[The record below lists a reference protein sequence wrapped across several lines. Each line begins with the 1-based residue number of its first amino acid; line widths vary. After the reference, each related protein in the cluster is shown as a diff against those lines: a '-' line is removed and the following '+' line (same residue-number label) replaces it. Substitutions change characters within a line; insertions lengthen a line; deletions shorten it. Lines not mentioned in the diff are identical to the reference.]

1 MPGTVLRA
9 SHELIHLLLQF
20 FTIGA
25 ITTLALQTRKLSL
38 RVTQLLSGGARI
50 EPEQCGS

>member
-25 ITTLALQTRKLSL
+25 ITLALQTKKLSL
-38 RVTQLLSGGARI
+38 RVTHLLSGGARI